1 VNMPH
6 TMNMHKDRT
15 ECHRQRRIPVASL
28 DACDRGTR
36 WPTIPPSYFP
46 PDVFG
51 APVDAIPSSR
61 GARRRPSPSSAAGY
75 SFGAS
80 SDARSVTIDA
90 EKRKS
95 VPTIESPGVAGS
107 CSGSPPSRASPL
119 LTCPYAT
126 RCEQAEPK
134 KTPLKALVMRRS
146 WVRIPSRAPGD
157 FTFEGSSDHGFT
169 RRAPREDG
177 RRRLLCPTGRPPH
190 CGRCR
195 VEVDAGLGAIR
206 WVEAESSH
214 RLALA
219 GDELIDR
226 VNRDALATH
235 A

>member
-1 VNMPH
+1 M
-6 TMNMHKDRT
+6 
-15 ECHRQRRIPVASL
+15 RRV
-28 DACDRGTR
+28 
-36 WPTIPPSYFP
+36 
-46 PDVFG
+46 
-51 APVDAIPSSR
+51 
-61 GARRRPSPSSAAGY
+61 
-75 SFGAS
+75 
-80 SDARSVTIDA
+80 
-90 EKRKS
+90 
-95 VPTIESPGVAGS
+95 
-107 CSGSPPSRASPL
+107 
-119 LTCPYAT
+119 
-126 RCEQAEPK
+126 CEQAEPK

-169 RRAPREDG
+169 RRAPREDDAADSCALPVAH
-177 RRRLLCPTGRPPH
+177 RTG
-190 CGRCR
+190 GRCR

>member
-1 VNMPH
+1 VPPPAP
-6 TMNMHKDRT
+6 DSGG
-15 ECHRQRRIPVASL
+15 QPRRLRSWHEMADDPAFILPSGRL
-28 DACDRGTR
+28 WCPGRRDPLLTR
-36 WPTIPPSYFP
+36 SKKEALTF
-46 PDVFG
+46 F
-51 APVDAIPSSR
+51 
-61 GARRRPSPSSAAGY
+61 AAGY

-177 RRRLLCPTGRPPH
+177 RRDSCALPVAHRT
-190 CGRCR
+190 
-195 VEVDAGLGAIR
+195 AGGAVSR
-206 WVEAESSH
+206 SMP
-214 RLALA
+214 ALVRSA
-219 GDELIDR
+219 GSKR
-226 VNRDALATH
+226 RAATD
-235 A
+235 